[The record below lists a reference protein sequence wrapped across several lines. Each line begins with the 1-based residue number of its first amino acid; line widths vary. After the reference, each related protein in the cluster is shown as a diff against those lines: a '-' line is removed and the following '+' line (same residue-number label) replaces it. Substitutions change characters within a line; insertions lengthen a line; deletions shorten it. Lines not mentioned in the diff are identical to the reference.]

1 MRRAC
6 HKPAFAAAAAVR
18 YLVHTALWPCQG
30 AEVPDDAVG
39 QKVAGEK
46 ARILFLQ
53 RTFSIMADKI
63 AHTPTA
69 VAGVARFLP
78 VAILGLI
85 VAACGGN
92 APPPAA
98 PAKPAPAATA
108 AAPAA
113 AAPAP
118 APEMTVDQLMKAA
131 TTAFGE
137 KRYVA
142 PQGNNAL
149 EYYLQVLAKDPKN
162 HIAESALRE
171 MFPFATG
178 AVEQEINGG
187 SLDEASR
194 VIDEL
199 AKFDPSNYTL
209 TILRGKLD
217 ARKKQADH
225 DQQVAAAAATA
236 AAAKAAADQKAAAQA
251 ASAAAPA
258 PAAAPPP
265 AEKPAPAPAPV
276 AATPSP
282 APAAVAA
289 TPAPAAVTTPAQL
302 LKSVPPSYPPE
313 AYRSRQQGWV
323 EVAFTI
329 TTDGKVADAKV
340 ADSQPKRVFDQA
352 ALEAVRRWTFKPRM
366 VDGKP
371 AEEQANRRIEFKSGG

>member
-1 MRRAC
+1 
-6 HKPAFAAAAAVR
+6 
-18 YLVHTALWPCQG
+18 
-30 AEVPDDAVG
+30 
-39 QKVAGEK
+39 
-46 ARILFLQ
+46 
-53 RTFSIMADKI
+53 MADKI
-63 AHTPTA
+63 ANVSTA
-69 VAGVARFLP
+69 APGFARFLP
-78 VAILGLI
+78 VAVLGLI

-92 APPPAA
+92 SPPPAA
-98 PAKPAPAATA
+98 PAKPAAPAATA

-113 AAPAP
+113 SAPAP
-118 APEMTVDQLMKAA
+118 APEMTQDQLMKAA
-131 TTAFGE
+131 STAFGE

-187 SLDEASR
+187 SLDEAAR

-217 ARKKQADH
+217 AKKKQADH
-225 DQQVAAAAATA
+225 DQQVAAAAAQA

-251 ASAAAPA
+251 AAAPA
-258 PAAAPPP
+258 PVAAAPPP
-265 AEKPAPAPAPV
+265 VEKPAPPPVEKPAPAPAV
-276 AATPSP
+276 
-282 APAAVAA
+282 A
-289 TPAPAAVTTPAQL
+289 TPAPAPVTTPAQL

-329 TTDGKVADAKV
+329 TTDGKVANAKV
-340 ADSQPKRVFDQA
+340 ASSQPTRVFDQA

-366 VDGKP
+366 VNGQP
-371 AEEQANRRIEFKSGG
+371 AEEQATRRIEFKLGG

>member
-1 MRRAC
+1 
-6 HKPAFAAAAAVR
+6 
-18 YLVHTALWPCQG
+18 
-30 AEVPDDAVG
+30 
-39 QKVAGEK
+39 
-46 ARILFLQ
+46 
-53 RTFSIMADKI
+53 MADKI
-63 AHTPTA
+63 PNTSPAASRFT
-69 VAGVARFLP
+69 RFLP
-78 VAILGLI
+78 VAVLGLI

-92 APPPAA
+92 APPPPA
-98 PAKPAPAATA
+98 PAKPAAPVAST

-113 AAPAP
+113 ATPAAAP
-118 APEMTVDQLMKAA
+118 APEMTEDQLMKAA
-131 TTAFGE
+131 SAAFGE

-217 ARKKQADH
+217 AKKKQAEH
-225 DQQVAAAAATA
+225 DQQVATAAATA

-251 ASAAAPA
+251 AAAPAPEPAAAAPPKPVPPPAEKPVTPPPVAAAPA
-258 PAAAPPP
+258 PAP
-265 AEKPAPAPAPV
+265 
-276 AATPSP
+276 
-282 APAAVAA
+282 
-289 TPAPAAVTTPAQL
+289 VTTPAQL
-302 LKSVPPSYPPE
+302 LKSVAPSYPPE
-313 AYRSRQQGWV
+313 AFRSRRQGWV
-323 EVAFTI
+323 EVQFTI
-329 TTDGKVADAKV
+329 TVDGKVTNAKV
-340 ADSQPKRVFDQA
+340 TNAQPSRMFDQA

-366 VDGKP
+366 VNGKP
-371 AEEQANRRIEFKSGG
+371 VEEQATRRIEFKLGG